1 MSEPKKILIIDD
13 EQDFI
18 ETTIAVL
25 SEIGDLLFLSANNGL
40 KGLEIAKDSKP
51 NLIILDLIMPEMNG
65 FMVFKKLKKDPCTSH
80 IPVIILTGITE
91 KQGITYDAKT
101 MENTFGKE
109 PNAYIDKPFE
119 IEELIKTVSKLLDKE
134 LIIKE

>member
-18 ETTIAVL
+18 DITEELL
-25 SEIGDLLFLSANNGL
+25 SGIGELLFLSANNGL

-51 NLIILDLIMPEMNG
+51 DLIILDLLMPEMNG
-65 FMVFKKLKKDPCTSH
+65 FMVFKKLKKDAYTRD

-91 KQGITYDAKT
+91 KQGITYDAKS
-101 MENTFGKE
+101 MGNTFGVE
-109 PNAYIDKPFE
+109 PEAYIDKPFE
-119 IEELIKTVSKLLDKE
+119 AEELIKIVSKLLN
-134 LIIKE
+134 IRPIT

>member
-18 ETTIAVL
+18 ETTIEVL
-25 SEIGDLLFLSANNGL
+25 SEIGDLLFLSANSGL

-101 MENTFGKE
+101 MGNTFGKE
-109 PNAYIDKPFE
+109 PSAYIDKPYE
-119 IEELIKTVSKLLDKE
+119 VEELIKTVSELLDKE
-134 LIIKE
+134 LIP